1 MLKEFVDRLLSLS
14 AVQRHQIHGLEY
26 ADRGLVVVEPPMTEA
41 LKTVTLTGLVDLIRA
56 KIQGLEVEQWVLQVV
71 DHRTV
76 QLLARSTE
84 PYGRRAALIRTQL
97 VDGEGFPFG
106 KFLHREEFVI
116 GLQAHFVPQGDVVA
130 VLRTSSALEASTVA
144 LAEDDGIS
152 QRTTVR
158 QGVQLKHDVTV
169 KGRVTLR
176 PYRTFREVP
185 QPESEF
191 IFRLRSQAGAIPEC
205 ALFEADG
212 GKWKLDAVLAIK
224 AWLEQQQLGLPV
236 VA

>member
-56 KIQGLEVEQWVLQVV
+56 KIQGLEVEQWVLQ
-71 DHRTV
+71 
-76 QLLARSTE
+76 
-84 PYGRRAALIRTQL
+84 
-97 VDGEGFPFG
+97 
-106 KFLHREEFVI
+106 
-116 GLQAHFVPQGDVVA
+116 
-130 VLRTSSALEASTVA
+130 
-144 LAEDDGIS
+144 
-152 QRTTVR
+152 
-158 QGVQLKHDVTV
+158 
-169 KGRVTLR
+169 
-176 PYRTFREVP
+176 
-185 QPESEF
+185 PESEF